1 MKPVSRRLKRHF
13 GSTAKRVAV
22 RSQRPWYWPWLF
34 AGLLMLAGYLI
45 GYWQFTGGDYSDL
58 RSSVEHLT
66 KENQS
71 LQAKMVYSERQLQVE
86 QATQSNLSKELTK
99 LQDEDMRLKEDLAF
113 YKNMLGE
120 KAKRGKK

>member
-1 MKPVSRRLKRHF
+1 MKPVTRRLKRHF
-13 GSTAKRVAV
+13 GSTAKRVTV

-34 AGLLMLAGYLI
+34 AGVLMLAGYLV

-58 RSSVEHLT
+58 RSSVERLT

-71 LQAKMVYSERQLQVE
+71 LQAKMVYNERQLQVE

-99 LQDEDMRLKEDLAF
+99 LQDEDMKLKEDLAF

-120 KAKRGKK
+120 KAKRRR

>member
-1 MKPVSRRLKRHF
+1 MKPVTRRLKRHF
-13 GSTAKRVAV
+13 GSTAKRVSV
-22 RSQRPWYWPWLF
+22 RSQRAWYWPWLF
-34 AGLLMLAGYLI
+34 SGLLILAGYLI
-45 GYWQFTGGDYSDL
+45 GFWQFAGVDYRDL
-58 RSSVEHLT
+58 RSNVERLT
-66 KENQS
+66 MENQS

-120 KAKRGKK
+120 KAKRRK

>member
-1 MKPVSRRLKRHF
+1 
-13 GSTAKRVAV
+13 
-22 RSQRPWYWPWLF
+22 
-34 AGLLMLAGYLI
+34 
-45 GYWQFTGGDYSDL
+45 
-58 RSSVEHLT
+58 VEHLT

-99 LQDEDMRLKEDLAF
+99 LQDEDMKLKEDLAF

-120 KAKRGKK
+120 RARRGR

>member
-1 MKPVSRRLKRHF
+1 MKPVTRRLKRHF

-22 RSQRPWYWPWLF
+22 RSQRPWYWSWLF
-34 AGLLMLAGYLI
+34 AGFLMLAGYLI
-45 GYWQFTGGDYSDL
+45 GYWQLTGGDYSDL
-58 RSSVEHLT
+58 RGSVDRLT

-86 QATQSNLSKELTK
+86 QATQSNLSKELAK
-99 LQDEDMRLKEDLAF
+99 LQDEDMKLKEDLAF

-120 KAKRGKK
+120 KAKRRR

>member
-1 MKPVSRRLKRHF
+1 MKPVTRRLRRHF
-13 GSTAKRVAV
+13 GSTAKRVTV

-34 AGLLMLAGYLI
+34 AGMLMLAGYLV
-45 GYWQFTGGDYSDL
+45 GYWQFTGGDYSEL
-58 RSSVEHLT
+58 RRSVERLT

-71 LQAKMVYSERQLQVE
+71 LQAKVVYNERQLQVE

-120 KAKRGKK
+120 KAKRRR

>member
-22 RSQRPWYWPWLF
+22 KSQRPWYWPWLF
-34 AGLLMLAGYLI
+34 TGVLMLAGYLV
-45 GYWQFTGGDYSDL
+45 GYWQFTGGDYGDLL
-58 RSSVEHLT
+58 RSVERLT

-86 QATQSNLSKELTK
+86 QATQSNLSKELAK
-99 LQDEDMRLKEDLAF
+99 LQDEDMKLKEDLAF

-120 KAKRGKK
+120 KAKRRK

>member
-1 MKPVSRRLKRHF
+1 MKRVTRRLKRHF

-22 RSQRPWYWPWLF
+22 KSQRPWYWAWLF

-58 RSSVEHLT
+58 HSKVEHLT

-99 LQDEDMRLKEDLAF
+99 LQDEDMKLKEDLAF

-120 KAKRGKK
+120 RARRGR

>member
-1 MKPVSRRLKRHF
+1 MKPVTRRLKRHF

-58 RSSVEHLT
+58 RSSVGRLT

-120 KAKRGKK
+120 KAKRGK

>member
-1 MKPVSRRLKRHF
+1 MKPVTRRLKRHF

-58 RSSVEHLT
+58 RSSVERLT

-120 KAKRGKK
+120 KAKHGK